1 MVLFKTRIAMLKT
14 PASPLTTGLILIG
27 IILAIL
33 IPPAWQRAFTLD

>member
-1 MVLFKTRIAMLKT
+1 MVPIKTRIAMLKLCQ
-14 PASPLTTGLILIG
+14 PSEDRLNSVIG